1 MSLII
6 NLSIFQVNSKMLDTL
21 ISTESDILVFI
32 YRQNNLNDQN
42 IVDELEHIDDELEE
56 KGIELVKCSDKG
68 VEREYGFSHVPLL
81 IYFQNEIPN
90 AYDGELDDENE
101 VLKWLFD
108 TMAKSEIEEVTGPV
122 LDVLIERLDN
132 LAVIF
137 FDNEGSILKF
147 IHSLYLSK
155 ILFSRIAL
163 IFIRLYLISRNGR
176 RR

>member
-1 MSLII
+1 M
-6 NLSIFQVNSKMLDTL
+6 
-21 ISTESDILVFI
+21 
-32 YRQNNLNDQN
+32 NDQN

-90 AYDGELDDENE
+90 AYDGELDDESE

-137 FDNEGSILKF
+137 FDNEG
-147 IHSLYLSK
+147 K
-155 ILFSRIAL
+155 IYNITQ
-163 IFIRLYLISRNGR
+163 
-176 RR
+176 

>member
-1 MSLII
+1 
-6 NLSIFQVNSKMLDTL
+6 MLDTL
-21 ISTESDILVFI
+21 ISTESDILVFM

-68 VEREYGFSHVPLL
+68 VEKEYGFSHVPLL

-90 AYDGELDDENE
+90 AYDGELDDEND

-122 LDVLIERLDN
+122 LDVLLERLDY

-137 FDNEGSILKF
+137 FDNEGNDINNILNKWF
-147 IHSLYLSK
+147 QVVY
-155 ILFSRIAL
+155 
-163 IFIRLYLISRNGR
+163 N
-176 RR
+176 